1 MSFNSFADHLGTNE
15 FEKSSLV
22 VFIVF
27 RFEISD
33 GQRCRNVVRSVA
45 PVQSCLGLD
54 VYDLER
60 VPLLEHVLFV
70 GVAVRD
76 EADQYRPSI
85 K

>member
-1 MSFNSFADHLGTNE
+1 MSFDSFADHLGTNG

-22 VFIVF
+22 VFNVF

-33 GQRCRNVVRSVA
+33 GQRCRNVVRSID
-45 PVQSCLGLD
+45 PVQSCLRLD
-54 VYDLER
+54 VSGLER
-60 VPLLEHVLFV
+60 VPLLEHVPFV

-76 EADQYRPSI
+76 EADQYHPSI

>member
-1 MSFNSFADHLGTNE
+1 MSFDSFADHLGTKA

-27 RFEISD
+27 RVDISD
-33 GQRCRNVVRSVA
+33 GQRFQNVVQSVA
-45 PVQSCLGLD
+45 PLQSCLRLD
-54 VYDLER
+54 VSDLER
-60 VPLLEHVLFV
+60 VPLLEHVPFV